1 VGAPTQLMAE
11 ANKPCAVTHPSPDR
25 PVTPEQPRLPWP
37 PPTHTHYH
45 VGLKPEGAATKEQES
60 PVYGRVVNL
69 LDPGV
74 TCTATEGKH
83 MQDATWTSRKMSGGH
98 PVPRLC
104 DVKVGARWLC
114 SWFLERQDH
123 CDSENP
129 DSPSSTTRGNDVK
142 GEASIG

>member
-1 VGAPTQLMAE
+1 MSGQSLKA
-11 ANKPCAVTHPSPDR
+11 
-25 PVTPEQPRLPWP
+25 QPQRSKRALF
-37 PPTHTHYH
+37 TD
-45 VGLKPEGAATKEQES
+45 
-60 PVYGRVVNL
+60 RVVNL

-83 MQDATWTSRKMSGGH
+83 MQDATWTSPKMSGGH

-104 DVKVGARWLC
+104 DVRVGARWLC

-129 DSPSSTTRGNDVK
+129 DSPSSTTRSNDVK
-142 GEASIG
+142 GKASIGKNSLTLSDRSQKVQPQRYKRAMTQKVSAPPCGMVVVLLD